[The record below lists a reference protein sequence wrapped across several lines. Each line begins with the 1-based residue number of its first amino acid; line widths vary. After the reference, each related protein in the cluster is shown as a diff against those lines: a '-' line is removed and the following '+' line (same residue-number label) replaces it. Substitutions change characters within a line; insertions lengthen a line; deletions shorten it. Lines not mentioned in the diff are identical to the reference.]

1 MAHFAEA
8 YDTNI
13 EMNAEPWGMT
23 NTPPIV
29 DGSIAPPRDPG
40 WGAQWDEDRFA
51 AIPLQPH
58 DMWEGT
64 VRPSVVED
72 SCLPTPGG
80 FPEVER
86 AHHHLSLHCNVI
98 GE

>member
-1 MAHFAEA
+1 MS
-8 YDTNI
+8 DTG
-13 EMNAEPWGMT
+13 GMT
-23 NTPPIV
+23 RCLTEGKQQFVP
-29 DGSIAPPRDPG
+29 
-40 WGAQWDEDRFA
+40 F
-51 AIPLQPH
+51 QPH

-72 SCLPTPGG
+72 SYLPTPGG